1 MAFYREG
8 KGAATLTSKPA
19 ASSSLDRVSLVP
31 TADSWAARSGSPV
44 FSAVGAGSAGLQ
56 ISAPSRASAHRYV
69 AVWGLLDLTLSSP
82 WIVFYCLKFDMAASL
97 PWLVACEAVLIDVRA
112 MRPVFNFSRAN
123 ESIPSLLRRA
133 RSPATE
139 QSIWFPCCT
148 LIRKRKQT
156 DL

>member
-82 WIVFYCLKFDMAASL
+82 WIVFCCWKFDEGHGRFAPVVRCVRGGHLRGPRYAAIS
-97 PWLVACEAVLIDVRA
+97 
-112 MRPVFNFSRAN
+112 NYSRAN
-123 ESIPSLLRRA
+123 ESIPSPRHRA
-133 RSPATE
+133 
-139 QSIWFPCCT
+139 Q
-148 LIRKRKQT
+148 
-156 DL
+156 